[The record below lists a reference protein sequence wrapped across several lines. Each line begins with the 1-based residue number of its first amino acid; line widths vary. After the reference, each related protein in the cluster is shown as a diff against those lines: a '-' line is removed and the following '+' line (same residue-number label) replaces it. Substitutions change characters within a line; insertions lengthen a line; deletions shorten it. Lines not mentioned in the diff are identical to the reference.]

1 MYLEGDRSWLATFFM
16 FGPRWV
22 CAIPLVALVPLAT
35 FANRGMLWLL
45 AVTGV
50 IILGPIL
57 GFEVHFAETNGQAAL
72 RVMTCNVSQSRF
84 DPARFAELLKR
95 AAPDVVA
102 LQEVRGIP
110 PRVVWPRGWHVALYD
125 EYLVAS
131 RYPVAMDESLPN
143 PRICGKQL
151 AFRYTIARPGGTVQL
166 FNLHLATPRDGL
178 EAVLDREKG
187 FDTSQL
193 PALETMLAERADETR
208 LVSQWIDRFP
218 GPKIIVGDFNT
229 PVESTI
235 YRRSW
240 SWLDNAFSA
249 AGLGFGFTKITE
261 KEGWSFGA
269 RIDHV
274 LYTPPWVCVRSWVDR
289 DIGSDH
295 LPLVAEFE

>member
-1 MYLEGDRSWLATFFM
+1 L

-22 CAIPLVALVPLAT
+22 CAVPLLALVPLA
-35 FANRGMLWLL
+35 ALAYRRMLGLV
-45 AVTGV
+45 AITGV

-57 GFEVHFAETNGQAAL
+57 GFEVHFADTRGQAAL
-72 RVMTCNVSQSRF
+72 RVMTCNVNQSRF
-84 DPARFAELLKR
+84 DPALFSELLAR

-102 LQEVRGIP
+102 LQEARGLP
-110 PRVVWPRGWHVALYD
+110 PQIVWPRGWHVSYYD

-131 RYPVAMDESLPN
+131 RYPVEMGEGLPN
-143 PRICGKQL
+143 PRIPNKHL
-151 AFRYTIARPGGTVQL
+151 VFRYTIERPDGPVQV
-166 FNLHLATPRDGL
+166 FNLHLASPRDGL
-178 EAVLDREKG
+178 EAVLDRDKG
-187 FDTSQL
+187 LDTSQVPVL
-193 PALETMLAERADETR
+193 DAMLAERADETR
-208 LVSQWIDRFP
+208 LVSRWIAKFP
-218 GPKIIVGDFNT
+218 GPKIVLGDFNT

-235 YRRSW
+235 YRRNW

-261 KEGWSFGA
+261 KEGWSYGA

-274 LYTPPWVCVRSWVDR
+274 LYTPPWRSVRSWVDR